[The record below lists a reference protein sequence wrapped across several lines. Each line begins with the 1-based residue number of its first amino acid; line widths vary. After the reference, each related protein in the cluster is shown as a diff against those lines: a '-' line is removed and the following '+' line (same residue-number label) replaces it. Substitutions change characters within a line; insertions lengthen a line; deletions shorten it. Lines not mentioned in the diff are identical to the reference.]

1 MSRHGKPN
9 YVLRRMVAAVLLY
22 SPFLL
27 LYNLGVL
34 VPMDY
39 CEGSVM
45 DGSGP
50 YVTVEECRA
59 DLGY

>member
-22 SPFLL
+22 SPILI
-27 LYNLGVL
+27 LYNLGIL

-39 CEGSVM
+39 CEASVM
-45 DGSGP
+45 DGSGA
-50 YVTVEECRA
+50 YMSVEECRA